1 MVLYLASD
9 NTAGQEPQMGVYGMG
24 ALVRLN
30 VRQFEK
36 IAASKDWKTTTAAAR
51 AIGCEVSTLSRIL
64 RGERACGGEFIANL
78 LVAAK
83 PWDFSDLFWVDVDQD
98 EQVPA

>member
-1 MVLYLASD
+1 
-9 NTAGQEPQMGVYGMG
+9 MG
-24 ALVRLN
+24 ATAMAGALIRLN
-30 VRQFEK
+30 LRQYNK
-36 IAASKDWKTTTAAAR
+36 IAASKGWGSTTAAAR

-78 LVAAK
+78 LVAAD
-83 PWDFSDLFWVDVDQD
+83 PWDFNDLFEIETGDQDD

>member
-1 MVLYLASD
+1 
-9 NTAGQEPQMGVYGMG
+9 MG

-30 VRQFEK
+30 VKQFNK
-36 IAASKDWKTTTAAAR
+36 IAESKGWGSTTAAAR

-78 LVAAK
+78 ITAAK
-83 PWDFSDLFWVDVDQD
+83 PWDFNDLFYVEAEDA

>member
-1 MVLYLASD
+1 
-9 NTAGQEPQMGVYGMG
+9 MG

-30 VRQFEK
+30 VRQFRK
-36 IAASKDWKTTTAAAR
+36 IAESKGWGTTTAASK

-83 PWDFSDLFWVDVDQD
+83 PWDFNDLFYVETED
-98 EQVPA
+98 AA